1 MFVIDLLMIEINCED
16 KRVFIYWVLYVKVI
30 LMYFVCLIEIDI
42 N

>member
-16 KRVFIYWVLYVKVI
+16 KKGIYWVLYVKVI